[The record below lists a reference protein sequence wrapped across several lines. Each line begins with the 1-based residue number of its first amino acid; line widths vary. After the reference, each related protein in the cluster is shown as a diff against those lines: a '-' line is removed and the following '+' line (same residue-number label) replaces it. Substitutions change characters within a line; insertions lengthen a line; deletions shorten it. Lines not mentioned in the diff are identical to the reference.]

1 MAKKSV
7 KKAVA
12 TKTET
17 SKTKATKAPKAA
29 APPSVAFSTY
39 VKVPHLNGK
48 GAHGEQ
54 HFVRS
59 RHYNLKGKPGS
70 RTSVIRYRQGWFK
83 CHENPKKQGSFIQ
96 DGTAALGDIPAALR
110 PAAAK

>member
-1 MAKKSV
+1 MAKNSA

-17 SKTKATKAPKAA
+17 SKAAKAPKKVAV
-29 APPSVAFSTY
+29 PSERHSTY
-39 VKVPHLNGK
+39 VHVPHLNGK

-54 HFVRS
+54 HFIS
-59 RHYNLKGKPGS
+59 SKHYNLKGKPGS
-70 RTSVIRYRQGWFK
+70 RTSVIRYRGNWFL
-83 CHENPKKQGSFIQ
+83 CSENPRKAGSFIQ
-96 DGTAALGDIPAALR
+96 GGTAALKDIPAALR